1 LISRLFSSLYFG
13 GREKMTIQPM
23 LPFADVPV
31 TCQTQARYHAIA
43 PCLTGAAEPKQQAK
57 LLNLSYSTV
66 SRWLRQFRE
75 EGMPGLFSFVGDGRE
90 PYTPERIIVSLIY
103 FKCCVPQ
110 AANRELAR
118 VISFQ
123 TGHRLDHKTVKSL
136 LERYFFWRY
145 QEFQKLIVY
154 PILPDAQSRRREIVK
169 LDKHGWS
176 EQSITVLVKCHRSTV
191 RKWLRRNQEEE
202 KLRVPLSRQL
212 LDYLSS
218 PLKPHRKVYFGT
230 IHTILNLQRKYP
242 NAGWFRLQGYLLKDH
257 NLELGQTTLKKVV
270 KLNRKLHLIPKFEKP
285 VTEAE
290 PKEPPPR
297 SKEPFTYAFI
307 DIRYLDAKPGGVQL
321 YSCLLLEGFSRTIL
335 AGSLTSKQ
343 DVGIILRIYYLA
355 LLNWGLWRTI
365 VSDNGSQFRSHAFGN
380 ANTKL
385 GINQHFCEKG
395 RPWQNLIESQFG
407 IQARLGEYLWQQCG
421 NTEEAIE
428 VHRELIR
435 DHNRLPHFAHRK
447 RDDGKSSPLEV
458 LGDNRGAEIDRT
470 QLHQAF
476 SRQVWQRRTN
486 EKGFIRVGRWKIYI
500 EEGLPKT
507 PVELIYW
514 DGKLRAEYRQEKLA
528 EYDCRWND
536 KEQRP
541 NNIEKPKHF
550 ETKYSSRQPEL
561 FEVGWFR
568 EPIEEIRADRKS
580 SKRFYSEQLKL
591 PFAKAA

>member
-1 LISRLFSSLYFG
+1 
-13 GREKMTIQPM
+13 MTIQPM

-31 TCQTQARYHAIA
+31 TCRTQARYHAIA
-43 PCLTGAAEPKQQAK
+43 PCLAGAAEPKQQAK

-75 EGMPGLFSFVGDGRE
+75 EGMPGLFSFAGDGRE

-103 FKCCVPQ
+103 FKCCVPK
-110 AANRELAR
+110 AADRELAR
-118 VISFQ
+118 VISHQ

-154 PILPDAQSRRREIVK
+154 PILPDSQSRRREIVK

-202 KLRVPLSRQL
+202 HLRVPLSRQL
-212 LDYLSS
+212 LDYPSS

-257 NLELGQTTLKKVV
+257 NLELGQTTLKKVM

-285 VTEAE
+285 VMEAE

-307 DIRYLDAKPGGVQL
+307 DIRYLDAKPGGAQL

-365 VSDNGSQFRSHAFGN
+365 VSDNGSQFTSNAFGR
-380 ANTKL
+380 ANHGL
-385 GINQHFCEKG
+385 GIEQHFCDKG

-421 NTEEAIE
+421 NTEEAVE

-447 RDDGKSSPLEV
+447 REDGKSSPLEV
-458 LGDNRGAEIDRT
+458 LGNNRGVEIDKT
-470 QLHQAF
+470 QLHQSF

-528 EYDCRWND
+528 EYNCRWND

-561 FEVGWFR
+561 FEIGWFR
-568 EPIEEIRADRKS
+568 EPNEEIRAERKS
-580 SKRFYSEQLKL
+580 SKRFYSEQLNL

>member
-1 LISRLFSSLYFG
+1 MS
-13 GREKMTIQPM
+13 IQPL

-31 TCQTQARYHAIA
+31 TCEVQARYHAIA
-43 PCLTGAAEPKQQAK
+43 PCLAEKVEPKQQAK

-66 SRWLRQFRE
+66 SRWLKQFRE
-75 EGMPGLFSFVGDGRE
+75 KGMRGICSSAGFGRE
-90 PYTPERIIVSLIY
+90 PYTPEKIIVSLIY
-103 FKCCVPQ
+103 FKCCVPK
-110 AANRELAR
+110 ASNRELAR
-118 VISFQ
+118 VINSA
-123 TGHRLDHKTVKSL
+123 TGYKLHNETVKAL

-169 LDKHGWS
+169 LDRQGWS
-176 EQSITVLVKCHRSTV
+176 EQSITTLVKCHRSTV
-191 RKWLRRNQEEE
+191 RKWLRRNKEEE
-202 KLRVPLSRQL
+202 NLRVPPLQQL
-212 LDYLSS
+212 LDYPSS
-218 PLKPHRKVYFGT
+218 PHKPQRKVYFGT

-242 NAGWFRLQGYLLKDH
+242 TAGWFRIQGYLLKDH
-257 NLELGQTTLKKVV
+257 QTQLGQTTLKKVM
-270 KLNRKLHLIPKFEKP
+270 KLNRRLHLIPKFEKP
-285 VTEAE
+285 VAEAE
-290 PKEPPPR
+290 AKEPPPR

-355 LLNWGLWRTI
+355 LLNWGKWKTI

-385 GINQHFCEKG
+385 GIDQHFCEKG

-421 NTEEAIE
+421 NTEQAIE

-447 RDDGKSSPLEV
+447 REDGKTSPLEV
-458 LGDNRGAEIDRT
+458 LGNSRGADIDKT
-470 QLHQAF
+470 DLHQGF

-486 EKGFIRVGRWKIYI
+486 EKGFIRVGRWKIYV

-507 PVELIYW
+507 PVELVYW

-528 EYDCRWND
+528 EYDCRWNE

-541 NNIEKPKHF
+541 QSIEKPKHF

-561 FEVGWFR
+561 FEVGWLR
-568 EPIEEIRADRKS
+568 DPIEEIRAERRSSRKL
-580 SKRFYSEQLKL
+580 YSEQIKL
-591 PFAKAA
+591 PFAEAA

>member
-1 LISRLFSSLYFG
+1 MS
-13 GREKMTIQPM
+13 IQPM

-31 TCQTQARYHAIA
+31 SCPIQAKYHAIA
-43 PCLTGAAEPKQQAK
+43 PCLAEQIEPKQQAK

-66 SRWLRQFRE
+66 SKWLKQFRE
-75 EGMPGLFSFVGDGRE
+75 DGMKGLFASSQSSRE

-103 FKCCVPQ
+103 FKCCVPK
-110 AANRELAR
+110 AADRELAR
-118 VISFQ
+118 VIGRM
-123 TGHRLDHKTVKSL
+123 TGHHLHHITVKSL

-145 QEFQKLIVY
+145 EEFQKLIVY
-154 PILPDAQSRRREIVK
+154 PILPDAHSRRREIVK

-191 RKWLRRNQEEE
+191 RKWLRRSKEEE
-202 KLRVPLSRQL
+202 LLKVPVSRQL
-212 LDYLSS
+212 LDCSS
-218 PLKPHRKVYFGT
+218 RPLAPQRKVYFGT
-230 IHTILNLQRKYP
+230 MHTVLTLQRKYP
-242 NAGWFRLQGYLLKDH
+242 TAGWFRLSGYLLKDFGI
-257 NLELGQTTLKKVV
+257 ELGQTTIKKIM
-270 KLNRKLHLIPKFEKP
+270 KLNRQLYLIPKIEKLF
-285 VTEAE
+285 VESE
-290 PKEPPPR
+290 IKEPPPR
-297 SKEPFTYAFI
+297 SKSPFEYTFI

-355 LLNWGLWRTI
+355 LLNWGLWETI
-365 VSDNGSQFRSHAFGN
+365 VSDNGSQFTSHAFGN
-380 ANTKL
+380 ANSKL
-385 GINQHFCEKG
+385 GIIQHFCEKG

-407 IQARLGEYLWQQCG
+407 IQARLGEYLWQQCS

-447 RDDGKSSPLEV
+447 REDGKRSPLEV
-458 LGDNRGAEIDRT
+458 LGGSRGTEIDKT
-470 QLHQAF
+470 GLHQAF

-486 EKGFIRVGRWKIYI
+486 EKGFIRVGRWRVFV

-528 EYDCRWND
+528 EYDCRWNE

-541 NNIEKPKHF
+541 KTIENPQHF
-550 ETKYSSRQPEL
+550 ETKYCSRQPEL
-561 FEVGWFR
+561 FEVGWLR
-568 EPIEEIRADRKS
+568 EPIEEMRAERKS
-580 SKRFYSEQLKL
+580 SKSFYREQLKL
-591 PFAKAA
+591 PFSEAA